1 MKSSISLYATEGR
14 HTGAY
19 YYEESPIRL
28 ITEINNIN
36 QFFLLRLNPSGNADS
51 E

>member
-14 HTGAY
+14 HTWAY
-19 YYEESPIRL
+19 YYEETPILL

>member
-19 YYEESPIRL
+19 YYEETLLL